1 MSRSNGLFLIFLVI
15 LLPLSAC
22 GTSGSKTRTLTAN
35 DAGKTVELNTGDTLA
50 VELEGN
56 PTTGY
61 VWEVEAVDAAVL
73 KQTGESE
80 FKPESDATG
89 AGGVEILRFEA
100 VASGQTALKLVYH
113 RPWEEDVS
121 PEETFEVTIV
131 VK

>member
-1 MSRSNGLFLIFLVI
+1 MSRSIGLFLIFLVI

-22 GTSGSKTRTLTAN
+22 GPSGSKTRILTAN

-61 VWEVEAVDAAVL
+61 VWEVEAVDSAVL

-80 FKPESDATG
+80 FKPESDSTG